1 MTLPKPGFIPTA
13 RVIVES
19 DSEQAE
25 VDTQFERASASN
37 RDAQPSDQVRELHPW
52 FQTLNELPPPPFDW
66 PALFGNPHPVE
77 VEIGSAR
84 GLFLYNAGRT
94 QPDRNFLG
102 IENDLKE
109 AIRGAAR
116 LQRYQ
121 ISNARMLGA
130 DAKLVFARYL
140 PSGSVEGVHIYFPDP
155 WWKRKHHRRRLFTRS
170 FLDQVARVLPPGGLF
185 HAWTDVGDYFAMMV
199 EIVGQH
205 PLFSRLP
212 DPPEKTPRDDLDY
225 RTSFERK
232 KRRAGLPIHRG
243 LWQRVGPPA
252 PPLVPTDEP
261 ASRPAEEV
269 VDAPAG
275 SVVPDPLPPG
285 SPQSEEAQRCGS

>member
-13 RVIVES
+13 RMIVES

-25 VDTQFERASASN
+25 VDTQHERASANN

-66 PALFGNPHPVE
+66 PTLFGNAHPVE

-109 AIRGAAR
+109 AIRGAVR

-121 ISNARMLGA
+121 VPNARMLGA

-140 PSGSVEGVHIYFPDP
+140 QSGSVEGVHIYFPDP
-155 WWKRKHHRRRLFTRS
+155 WWKRKHHRRRLFTRT
-170 FLDQVARVLPPGGLF
+170 FLDQVARVLSPGGSF
-185 HAWTDVGDYFAMMV
+185 HAWTDVGEYFAMMV

-205 PLFSRLP
+205 PLFARQP
-212 DPPEKTPRDDLDY
+212 DPPETTPRDDLDY

-232 KRRAGLPIHRG
+232 KRRAGLPIYRG

-252 PPLVPTDEP
+252 PPLAP
-261 ASRPAEEV
+261 ASSAETV
-269 VDAPAG
+269 TPPVDATPPNDGAAPTPRPPA
-275 SVVPDPLPPG
+275 
-285 SPQSEEAQRCGS
+285 